1 MYTPRIETV
10 RPLVY
15 MDDCS
20 FTKVTLVELQSKFRH
35 YRTDI
40 IWYITASYQKAQ
52 GNEPVL
58 HSGCLLVNINTLK
71 RLKKICVL
79 LAVPFSPHN
88 FFTQAVF
95 GYMAL

>member
-10 RPLVY
+10 RPFVC
-15 MDDCS
+15 MDDYS

-40 IWYITASYQKAQ
+40 IWYITAGYQKAQ

-58 HSGCLLVNINTLK
+58 HSGCLLLNINTLK
-71 RLKKICVL
+71 RLKKSVL
-79 LAVPFSPHN
+79 LAVFFPHN

-95 GYMAL
+95 SYMAL